1 MSDID
6 SNVADMNRLLKVYKT
21 FDAESQTAKVL
32 DAEIDRLA
40 DAIDAEAERALWMP
54 MPLNADWL
62 DQVDPRDPQ
71 SRTHRETAAAR
82 IAAKSVSE
90 EVEALARRQV
100 TGEASYWSRF
110 MPAHSNAKLDFDGMT
125 GDNQQ
130 AVCEGIRW
138 VLASLADAGRLV
150 PAGGMALTAE
160 QVEDVRTAVWSEGDI
175 ADAAFNR
182 LRALFPATE
191 PGEDGWGDVNPNDPQ
206 GRTYRETAEEYYS
219 APAESA
225 EEETKAEEKLVAHR
239 DSKGDIYVGH
249 ALVAFKHRSYEQ
261 IRRWFN
267 EAHPGGISERRYR
280 AVLHLLNVEASS
292 PDVPALTE
300 TGPWQTWQEV
310 PEGVKYSPKA
320 RPPAGSPLRLLAQPL
335 WVNRGGTRYQARS
348 GTVSKIGDVEMFH
361 YSPFVAAK
369 EG

>member
-6 SNVADMNRLLKVYKT
+6 SNVADMNRLLKVYET

-40 DAIDAEAERALWMP
+40 DAIDAEVERTLWMP
-54 MPLNADWL
+54 MPLEADWL

-90 EVEALARRQV
+90 EVEALASRQV

-138 VLASLADAGRLV
+138 VLASLTAAGRLI

-160 QVEDVRTAVWSEGDI
+160 QVEDVEALVATANPYSAP
-175 ADAAFNR
+175 ADR

-191 PGEDGWGDVNPNDPQ
+191 PAEPAASEGVNCGANSVVLGWCTLSAQHEGLHTN
-206 GRTYRETAEEYYS
+206 GTYFWGQAP
-219 APAESA
+219 APAEPA
-225 EEETKAEEKLVAHR
+225 EEETKAEDGSGWHWVQSAGGYYSGPACTGGYRCRSMAH
-239 DSKGDIYVGH
+239 
-249 ALVAFKHRSYEQ
+249 YEGCL
-261 IRRWFN
+261 R
-267 EAHPGGISERRYR
+267 PS
-280 AVLHLLNVEASS
+280 LPASS
-292 PDVPALTE
+292 PVVPAPTE
-300 TGPWQTWQEV
+300 TGPKGTAAE
-310 PEGVKYSPKA
+310 
-320 RPPAGSPLRLLAQPL
+320 LREFAQNL
-335 WVNRGGTRYQARS
+335 ITDIENREPWTADQIAEH
-348 GTVSKIGDVEMFH
+348 IEEHFQ
-361 YSPFVAAK
+361 
-369 EG
+369 